1 METNQTSK
9 DICPVCLKINGNF
22 MIECESCGQWIHA
35 KCYNVAKKDYKS
47 LQKGLCNFKCKICVQ
62 EFPSSPLSQFD
73 PGNHT
78 NSTSASNLSS
88 LQTDLVDSVDSQHPI
103 QPSCEHVNQLVS
115 EDSNASQQFLDN
127 IPPNNRM
134 ILQDSPNIQV
144 NCASDKQ
151 SVEDESNDNDSQQIL
166 DNITPIPVDSDDSQH
181 PISTVG
187 DVQHLSCDNVH
198 QLANDNSND
207 SQQFLENI
215 PPTNRM
221 ILQDSSYIQVSC
233 ASDKQSVDEESDDND
248 SQQILDN
255 IALNNRTVHFKK
267 TDYFPWTHQDLPA
280 KLAQR
285 K

>member
-1 METNQTSK
+1 MT
-9 DICPVCLKINGNF
+9 
-22 MIECESCGQWIHA
+22 
-35 KCYNVAKKDYKS
+35 
-47 LQKGLCNFKCKICVQ
+47 
-62 EFPSSPLSQFD
+62 SPLSQFD

-88 LQTDLVDSVDSQHPI
+88 LQTDLNSSVDNHQHLSGDNDQQPVLVDSVDRQHPI
-103 QPSCEHVNQLVS
+103 QPSCDNVNQLVS

-134 ILQDSPNIQV
+134 ILQDSTNVQV

-166 DNITPIPVDSDDSQH
+166 DNFTPIPVDSDDSQH

-198 QLANDNSND
+198 QLANDNAND

-233 ASDKQSVDEESDDND
+233 ASDKQSVDEESDDID

-255 IALNNRTVHFKK
+255 IALNNRLIDKDSWINMYRGK
-267 TDYFPWTHQDLPA
+267 SL
-280 KLAQR
+280 L
-285 K
+285 